1 MISNDPFMSVFG
13 ASKPDASALDFTPQ
27 IAAFAVKQGFA
38 VVVIEPGGKK
48 PLCTLTARQV
58 NQADAEAREL
68 AAESGDRHA
77 ERRRHKCGIYHALDD
92 PAKAMAVVRR
102 MIKMHGP
109 VNLGVELG
117 RSRMVV
123 VDVDTEEE
131 KAAFVHDLKRLGTGE
146 SSTLEPTVLSPGKQ
160 NADGDWTHRGGGHYW
175 FRPPAEWEGG
185 GQGVHKVTN
194 DVGSYTILWADRQ
207 VLVPPSIR
215 AEGPYRMTAPPL
227 PLPAWLLGKIG
238 GAILAHD
245 ERQERTFQRLTG
257 GDASSIDVWSAGRPW
272 EEMLLPDGWTP
283 TGLLDH
289 CSCPTWTRP
298 GDWSNPKSA
307 TAHEPGC
314 TRYDTEMGSGPLHVW
329 TDSPP
334 GFLSTAPRTL
344 TKVQYLAWRYHGGGV
359 GATLAELG
367 ISQDGGPAM
376 DLTFTGSGAPL
387 ENDASPAVERMPVAQ
402 IAVVEEEECPFLAA
416 SAPVL
421 EPVADE
427 FTPPGDP
434 ASDEEIEEEAARIE
448 EEEAAG
454 ADDPLD
460 QPAPGDI
467 DWEAA
472 RIAGREKKIREAAEH
487 IRIQREAKALV
498 EAELGETSDDD
509 ALLSRIKSGG
519 AFILDIPEGIPA
531 MWGTD
536 QRVAWA
542 VGEALIIVG
551 PPGVGKT
558 TIAHQVLSAMLT
570 GGGEALGLN
579 VPALPDGGKILYLGC
594 DRPAQIARA
603 MRRLLGTVDRT
614 VLDEKLIVWQGPP
627 LADFAKDQGMLTRMC
642 QLVSATVVI
651 VDSLKDV
658 AIGLSEDAVGAGLN
672 NSRQN
677 ALTAG
682 IQVMELHHLTKHGP
696 NGTAPTTLADVYG
709 SAWITAGAGS
719 VLLIWGQAGDVTVS
733 VRHLKQPGEPVGPL
747 TAHHDHDAGTT
758 STDPFDAAGDH
769 DGTPKKGRPSA
780 QRDKLWAALV
790 AYGDGGCTRGMLQA
804 DTDIARKT
812 VDDAWKLW
820 IDTGKT
826 VEVFDKETASVRSGW
841 RRSL

>member
-13 ASKPDASALDFTPQ
+13 ASKSDGSGLDYAPQ
-27 IAAFAVKQGFA
+27 IATFAVKQGFA

-48 PLCTLTARQV
+48 PLCTLTSRQV
-58 NQADAEAREL
+58 NQADADAREQ
-68 AAESGDRHA
+68 AAASGDRHA
-77 ERRRHKCGIYHALDD
+77 ERRRHQCGIYHALTD
-92 PAKAMAVVRR
+92 PAKAMATVRR
-102 MIKMHGP
+102 LIKTHGA

-117 RSRMVV
+117 RSKMIV

-146 SSTLEPTVLSPGKQ
+146 SSTLEPTVLSPGKR
-160 NADGDWTHRGGGHYW
+160 NASGEWTHRGGGHYW
-175 FRPPAEWEGG
+175 FRPPEGWEGG

-194 DVGSYTILWADRQ
+194 EVGSYTILWADRQ
-207 VLVPPSIR
+207 VLVPPSVR
-215 AEGPYRMTAPPL
+215 AEGPYRITAPPL

-238 GAILAHD
+238 GSILAHE

-257 GDASSIDVWSAGRPW
+257 SDASSIDVWFAGRPW
-272 EEMLLPDGWTP
+272 DEMLLPDGWTP

-334 GFLSTAPRTL
+334 EYLAYAARTM
-344 TKVQYLAWRYHGGGV
+344 TKVQYLAWRYHGGNV

-376 DLTFTGSGAPL
+376 DLTFTGTAVPINAP
-387 ENDASPAVERMPVAQ
+387 ERAASLPVAKLQ
-402 IAVVEEEECPFLAA
+402 AVVEDECPFLATETPDVTDA
-416 SAPVL
+416 
-421 EPVADE
+421 
-427 FTPPGDP
+427 FTDPG

-467 DWEAA
+467 DWDAE
-472 RIAGREKKIREAAEH
+472 RNKIRNRKIREAAENM
-487 IRIQREAKALV
+487 RIQREAKALV
-498 EAELGETSDDD
+498 DAEAGDTSGDDELL
-509 ALLSRIKSGG
+509 ARIKAGG

-558 TIAHQVLSAMLT
+558 TIAHQVLCAMLT
-570 GGGEALGLN
+570 GGGEALGLE
-579 VPALPDGGKILYLGC
+579 VPALAEGGKILYLGC

-603 MRRLLGTVDRT
+603 MRRLLGAVDRA
-614 VLDEKLIVWQGPP
+614 VLDERLVVWQGPP
-627 LADFAKDQGMLTRMC
+627 LADFAKDQHMLTRMC
-642 QLVSATVVI
+642 QLVGASVVI

-696 NGTAPTTLADVYG
+696 NGNAPTTLADVYG

-719 VLLIWGQAGDVTVS
+719 VLLIWGQAGDTTVS

-747 TAHHDHDAGTT
+747 TAHHNHEAGTT
-758 STDPFDAAGDH
+758 TTDPFVGAGDG
-769 DGTPKKGRPSA
+769 DGRAKMGPPSVK
-780 QRDKLWAALV
+780 REKLWDMFAAHGADGCTWQMLMDASGISRTTV
-790 AYGDGGCTRGMLQA
+790 KDAWSAWDDGGKS
-804 DTDIARKT
+804 DVV
-812 VDDAWKLW
+812 VDKV
-820 IDTGKT
+820 TGEIKP
-826 VEVFDKETASVRSGW
+826 GW